1 MRLTLYRSIHSSAQR
16 CRTLAVC
23 PLPFIAGD
31 KEVLRD
37 EIIYACVFFSI
48 YFQLIDV
55 SCRAHRAAHPERFL
69 VRDEAKDMYPAPK
82 NVEKLTRPTPV
93 HLQVYDGMSALCHA
107 LRS

>member
-16 CRTLAVC
+16 CRTLTVC

-37 EIIYACVFFSI
+37 EIIYA
-48 YFQLIDV
+48 
-55 SCRAHRAAHPERFL
+55 AHRAAHPERFL

-93 HLQVYDGMSALCHA
+93 HLQVYDDTAHILLVL
-107 LRS
+107 LRTRKQRR